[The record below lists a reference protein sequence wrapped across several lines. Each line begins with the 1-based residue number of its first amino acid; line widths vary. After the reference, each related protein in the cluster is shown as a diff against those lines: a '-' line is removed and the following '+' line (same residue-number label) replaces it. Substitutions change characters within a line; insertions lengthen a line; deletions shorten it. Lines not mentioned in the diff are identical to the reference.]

1 MHFELYRIRSEE
13 LIREADAYRLAHQCG
28 KAGSAP
34 RSRPAG
40 TWRPVPWRLPAWLRR

>member
-1 MHFELYRIRSEE
+1 MHFELHRIRSQE
-13 LIREADAYRLAHQCG
+13 LIREADAYRLAHQCR

-40 TWRPVPWRLPAWLRR
+40 TWRTVPRLLPARLRR